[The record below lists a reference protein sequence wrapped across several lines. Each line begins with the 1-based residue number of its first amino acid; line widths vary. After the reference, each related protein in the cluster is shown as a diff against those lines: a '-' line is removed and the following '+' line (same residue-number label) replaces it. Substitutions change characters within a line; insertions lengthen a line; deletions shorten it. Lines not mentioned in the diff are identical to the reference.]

1 MPRPLFSYFVSA
13 CLPAMSC
20 CAAAT
25 AASTLPSVLGFACR
39 CQALKLNTFFI
50 AYTQRGAWETEILL
64 LFLLLLLCKALFVAY
79 FCASGR
85 SSCGFSHIL
94 LSHPP
99 PPPCDCIIFRKYSLG
114 FILHDLLWFPLLL
127 PSPSFPQT
135 ALHFQCHTLI
145 FALVSQPVAACV
157 AVCVRVCACGSASF
171 ASVR

>member
-1 MPRPLFSYFVSA
+1 MPRPLLSYFVSA

-50 AYTQRGAWETEILL
+50 AYTQLGAWETEILL

-114 FILHDLLWFPLLL
+114 FILHDLL
-127 PSPSFPQT
+127 
-135 ALHFQCHTLI
+135 
-145 FALVSQPVAACV
+145 
-157 AVCVRVCACGSASF
+157 
-171 ASVR
+171 